1 MSIYAKAAT
10 AALASRQAYDIP
22 SDLYNLASG
31 DLNDG

>member
-10 AALASRQAYDIP
+10 AALASRQIYDIP
-22 SDLYNLASG
+22 SDVYKLASG